1 MKNERIKAIL
11 PFLLLLFVL
20 AVSSC
25 DFMSQLASNQ
35 GNTDIKV
42 NRMDRIEYQYITTGE
57 FSALQQMST
66 AYPTETRTLI
76 EDILKIG
83 KMDEEAT
90 THRMLS
96 FYQDSTLQS
105 VIRDAEEKF
114 ANMDQLN
121 KDLTAAFKRVNE
133 LFPQI
138 SIPTVYSQIS
148 AFDQSIVIKD
158 GSIGISI
165 DKYLGSDYP
174 AYREFFDEK
183 QRKMMTPK
191 MIVPDCVLFYLI
203 NSFPLKDFDN
213 ATQEQKDEHIGK
225 ILWATN
231 QIVGFKAYDDA
242 PLERVEKLVQ
252 KNPGITIPEML
263 GEE

>member
-1 MKNERIKAIL
+1 MKNQRIKAI
-11 PFLLLLFVL
+11 FSVLLLAVFT
-20 AVSSC
+20 VSSC
-25 DFMSQLASNQ
+25 DFMSQIATNQ

-42 NRMDRIEYQYITTGE
+42 NRMDRIEYQYLTTGE

-90 THRMLS
+90 TRKLLS
-96 FYQDSTLQS
+96 FYQDSTLQL

-114 ANMDQLN
+114 ANMDKLN
-121 KDLTAAFKRVNE
+121 NDLTAAFKKVNE
-133 LFPQI
+133 NFPQV
-138 SIPTVYSQIS
+138 SMPTVYSQIS

-158 GSIGISI
+158 GSIGISL

-174 AYREFFDEK
+174 AYKEFFDEK
-183 QRKMMTPK
+183 QRKKMTPK

-203 NSFPLKDFDN
+203 NSFPLKNFSK
-213 ATQEQKDEHIGK
+213 ASQEQKDEHMGK
-225 ILWATN
+225 LLWVTN
-231 QIVGFKAYDDA
+231 QIVGFRAFDDA
-242 PLERVEKLVQ
+242 PLEKAEQYAR
-252 KNPGITIPEML
+252 KNPNITLQEMI
-263 GEE
+263 GEEE

>member
-1 MKNERIKAIL
+1 MKIGKIKAIL
-11 PFLLLLFVL
+11 PFLLLAVMM
-20 AVSSC
+20 VSSC
-25 DFMSQLASNQ
+25 DFTSQLASNQ
-35 GNTDIKV
+35 GNTEIKV
-42 NRMDRIEYQYITTGE
+42 SRMDRIEYQYITTGE

-66 AYPTETRTLI
+66 VYPTETRTLI

-114 ANMDQLN
+114 ANMDNLN
-121 KDLTAAFKRVNE
+121 KELTAAFKKVNE

-138 SIPTVYSQIS
+138 AMPTVYSQIT
-148 AFDQSIVIKD
+148 AFDQSVVIKD
-158 GSIGISI
+158 GSIGISL

-174 AYREFFDEK
+174 AYQEFFDEK
-183 QRKMMTPK
+183 QRKKMTPK

-203 NSFPLKDFDN
+203 NSFPLRDFAK

-225 ILWATN
+225 MLWVTN
-231 QIVGFKAYDDA
+231 QIVGFRAFDDA
-242 PLERVEKLVQ
+242 PLERVEQYVK
-252 KNPGITIPEML
+252 KNPDVTIHELL
-263 GEE
+263 GEEE